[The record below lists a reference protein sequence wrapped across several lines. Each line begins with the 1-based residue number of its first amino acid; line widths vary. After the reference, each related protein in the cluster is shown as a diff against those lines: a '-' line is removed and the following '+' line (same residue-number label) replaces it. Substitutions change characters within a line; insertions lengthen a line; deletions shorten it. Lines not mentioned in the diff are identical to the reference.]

1 MVRLAGG
8 VSPFVRA
15 AGGVQIRAGEI
26 RKERRP
32 NGETYRTPE
41 TPGEMDDRTTT
52 TSGITSPRQ
61 QPSTPSV
68 ISAYP
73 PPYAS

>member
-1 MVRLAGG
+1 MVCLAGG

-15 AGGVQIRAGEI
+15 AGGVQIRSGDF
-26 RKERRP
+26 RKDRRP

-41 TPGEMDDRTTT
+41 TPSGMDDHTTT

-73 PPYAS
+73 PPYAN